1 MQNIDSTGLD
11 PNSVLPFWGT
21 VEILKDM
28 TNLLSWF
35 ALAAANGTQCYTAI
49 EGVLTTL
56 QNLDFS
62 GSDVLTTDWNT
73 FATDVSAADTI
84 LGAAA
89 SNIASATTLSD
100 SFETKTYGD
109 IIDAS
114 VKPMLIDF
122 SAMLNSFSSNISE
135 MTNLMGALTGTV
147 TSIQHFTEGFAL
159 FNQSYTAANT
169 TAAGDGVLFFN
180 TITVDP
186 DFIQSEYLMGLSKGN
201 ASSAWYDIESATLI
215 SSDVKDT
222 WQNILHFPAPPT
234 DPDPNATSPS
244 IAGLAQGV
252 LTTIGAF
259 KAAGALASDP
269 SFLEIVQ
276 TYFEFMESVD
286 LSAIFGGG

>member
-1 MQNIDSTGLD
+1 
-11 PNSVLPFWGT
+11 
-21 VEILKDM
+21 
-28 TNLLSWF
+28 
-35 ALAAANGTQCYTAI
+35 
-49 EGVLTTL
+49 
-56 QNLDFS
+56 
-62 GSDVLTTDWNT
+62 
-73 FATDVSAADTI
+73 
-84 LGAAA
+84 
-89 SNIASATTLSD
+89 
-100 SFETKTYGD
+100 
-109 IIDAS
+109 
-114 VKPMLIDF
+114 
-122 SAMLNSFSSNISE
+122 
-135 MTNLMGALTGTV
+135 
-147 TSIQHFTEGFAL
+147 
-159 FNQSYTAANT
+159 
-169 TAAGDGVLFFN
+169 
-180 TITVDP
+180 
-186 DFIQSEYLMGLSKGN
+186 MGLSKGN